1 MLLFFPHH
9 TKTQHQQSKAPKA
22 AQKPAFQAVPNN
34 QSNSKNRNAAAME
47 IILPAHKYTPV
58 SNL

>member
-1 MLLFFPHH
+1 MRLFFPHH
-9 TKTQHQQSKAPKA
+9 AKAQQKQSKASDTA
-22 AQKPAFQAVPNN
+22 HKPAFQTVAHN
-34 QSNSKNRNAAAME
+34 QTNPKDRRAAAME

>member
-1 MLLFFPHH
+1 MRLFFPHH
-9 TKTQHQQSKAPKA
+9 AKAQQEQPKSTKA
-22 AQKPAFQAVPNN
+22 AQQPAFQAVANN
-34 QSNSKNRNAAAME
+34 QTNPKNRRAAAME

>member
-1 MLLFFPHH
+1 MRLFFPHH
-9 TKTQHQQSKAPKA
+9 AKAQQKQSKATDTA
-22 AQKPAFQAVPNN
+22 HKPAFQAVAHN
-34 QSNSKNRNAAAME
+34 QSSSKDRNTTAVE